1 MSTMNLVILCIILFL
16 IVFMMLLMNRLKE
29 RNIDFDIKHNQ
40 QQQMRKQQRDTAY
53 QHNFEQS
60 HTHTYTQ
67 TKATQQPSQ
76 AFKLDRDQEEIV
88 KNYLKNNEKIRAI
101 KFIMDNSNLGLAQ
114 SKAIVDSIKW

>member
-1 MSTMNLVILCIILFL
+1 
-16 IVFMMLLMNRLKE
+16 MNRLKE